1 MSVYFILHTYQF
13 LNEAVKVLFATSYLG
28 GAALNWVQP
37 RIEDYLSNPEN
48 EREEEIKQIFYNF
61 NNLITVIKEAF
72 GDNDK
77 DRVTER
83 RLIVL
88 RQ

>member
-1 MSVYFILHTYQF
+1 M
-13 LNEAVKVLFATSYLG
+13 
-28 GAALNWVQP
+28 QP

-48 EREEEIKQIFYNF
+48 KREEETKQIFYNF

-83 RLIVL
+83 RLMVL
-88 RQ
+88 RQQKSVATYTA